1 MPQNARDIKRRITSF
16 RKTAQIT
23 KAMEMVAAAKLRR
36 VQEAVQLSKPYLA
49 KMTEMLADIASSAR
63 WIKHPLLAERPV
75 KRTGYL
81 VITSDRG
88 LTGPYNSQVI
98 RQALNE
104 FRRKDKAT
112 YTIYAVGRK
121 GRDFFKRQ
129 GYPIGGE
136 MTGLPDSP
144 TYASVRPLAEQ
155 IVAAYASQ
163 EFDEL
168 YLVYNEFIN
177 AVTQVPV
184 TKKVLP
190 LSDVASGAVGGG
202 AASRAADAG
211 AVGAGTAGTTATAGT
226 AGTAA
231 APVRRPPQYLFE
243 PNPETVFE
251 RLLPRF
257 AETLVYQAVLDAKA
271 SEHGASMTAMG
282 AATDAA
288 TEMID
293 DLTLALNRARQA
305 AITTQIVE
313 IVGGAEALK

>member
-16 RKTAQIT
+16 KKTAQIT

-49 KMTEMLADIASSAR
+49 KMTEMLADIAGSAR

-98 RQALNE
+98 RQGLNE
-104 FRRKDKAT
+104 FRKKDKAT

-129 GYPIGGE
+129 GYPLGGE
-136 MTGLPDSP
+136 ITGLPDSP
-144 TYASVRPLAEQ
+144 TYVSVRPLAEQ
-155 IVAAYASQ
+155 IVEAYANE

-177 AVTQVPV
+177 AVTQMPV

-190 LSDVASGAVGGG
+190 LSGVAAG
-202 AASRAADAG
+202 AA
-211 AVGAGTAGTTATAGT
+211 GAGTASAGAASGTANAGGTATGA
-226 AGTAA
+226 ASTAA
-231 APVRRPPQYLFE
+231 VPARKAPQYLFE
-243 PNPETVFE
+243 PSPEAVFE

-288 TEMID
+288 SEMID
-293 DLTLALNRARQA
+293 DLTLVLNRARQA